1 MLELGAVIVAADGRI
16 HRFIATRSDGKVVTV
31 TREQYEAAAAIYVD
45 YEQIPESPSP
55 WQKTPVG
62 QTETYCR
69 EMGCRQKVKARGLC
83 AAHYKQAWRRATGK
97 H

>member
-1 MLELGAVIVAADGRI
+1 MMLGDIILDTHGRI

-31 TREQYEAAAAIYVD
+31 TREQDEPAASVYVD
-45 YEQIPESPSP
+45 YELIPESPSP
-55 WQKTPVG
+55 WAKTPVG

-69 EMGCRQKVKARGLC
+69 EMGCRERVKARGLC
-83 AAHYKQAWRRATGK
+83 ATHYKQWHRRTTGK